1 MRVKKHNSIEKM
13 MERYGLIMISPWII
27 GMIVFF
33 IIPIIQSVI
42 FSFSDISIEVGET
55 EVDFVGLKHYTYIL
69 FQDPNY
75 LKSLF
80 SEFKNMLISLP
91 FILLMSFVLA
101 LLLDGKYKGRI
112 FFRGFYFLP
121 VIIASGSVLQLFL
134 KAASSGATSAAIS
147 DTATF
152 GAMIDFDSILES
164 FNLPETVKTYISS
177 ALSNIFM
184 LIWQSGIQTILIIA
198 GLQSI
203 PELLYEVAKVEGASK
218 WEELW
223 YITIPMLVRTMM
235 LVIIFTLVELVSS
248 STNGVITMGYNQ
260 MSILQYGRASAILW
274 FYFMIAGL
282 IMALFF
288 LFYNKAFLRRLS

>member
-1 MRVKKHNSIEKM
+1 MNTELV
-13 MERYGLIMISPWII
+13 YQLIMI
-27 GMIVFF
+27 V
-33 IIPIIQSVI
+33 
-42 FSFSDISIEVGET
+42 
-55 EVDFVGLKHYTYIL
+55 VGLIL
-69 FQDPNY
+69 IY
-75 LKSLF
+75 LAIRK
-80 SEFKNMLISLP
+80 EMEP
-91 FILLMSFVLA
+91 T
-101 LLLDGKYKGRI
+101 LLLPM
-112 FFRGFYFLP
+112 GFGAILVNLP
-121 VIIASGSVLQLFL
+121 GSVMLQDNAILQWLFNV
-134 KAASSGATSAAIS
+134 GIESAEAFPLLLFIGI
-147 DTATF
+147 